1 MSRRHTGEYSIET
14 KQCNLLGETRRSEGK
29 RENKKREREKKD
41 RKRWKGERMGW
52 RRGLKKLKREREK
65 K

>member
-29 RENKKREREKKD
+29 RENKKEREK
-41 RKRWKGERMGW
+41 RKTGRDGKEKGWGGE
-52 RRGLKKLKREREK
+52 ED
-65 K
+65 